1 MVECARTIGPDG
13 SVSINGVHP
22 IVFIH
27 FTRSMIDGIVSGVD
41 GALMPHL
48 RIFRDRLLAAGF
60 AKDVIADSEHRL
72 AEKNKEPDTSVRA
85 RLGRVVKRVTGG
97 N

>member
-1 MVECARTIGPDG
+1 
-13 SVSINGVHP
+13 
-22 IVFIH
+22 
-27 FTRSMIDGIVSGVD
+27 
-41 GALMPHL
+41 
-48 RIFRDRLLAAGF
+48 LLAAGF